1 MSPTNTNYV
10 PTGIVATDHIHTGE
24 TQSATAW
31 GAIIAGAVAATA
43 LVIVL
48 LTVGAGLGLSA
59 VSPWHNDG
67 ASAAT
72 LALSTVIGL
81 IIVQWLSAGF
91 GGYIAG
97 RLRTK
102 WEGIHGDEVYFRDS
116 AHGLL
121 SWALGAVLGAILLTS
136 AATSVVGGVGKA
148 ATEITAASAA
158 AGTAAGVAQQDSL
171 QGWLNQNGYSMD
183 RLLRSN
189 KNAAST
195 DAELRSETAR
205 ILSKAVTDENVTQ
218 DDREYLA
225 ARIAQHSNLTVA
237 EAQARVDTTIAE
249 LKAAEVKARELAD
262 QARKSAARLAMYTA
276 LSMLIGA
283 FIAMTAAIL
292 GGRHRDLY

>member
-1 MSPTNTNYV
+1 MTHTHYT
-10 PTGIVATDHIHTGE
+10 PTGIVPTDHIHTTE
-24 TQSATAW
+24 TQSAVAW

-48 LTVGAGLGLSA
+48 LSIGAGLGLSA

-81 IIVQWLSAGF
+81 ILVQWLSAAF
-91 GGYIAG
+91 GGYITG

-116 AHGLL
+116 AHGFLA
-121 SWALGAVLGAILLTS
+121 WALGAVLGGVLLT
-136 AATSVVGGVGKA
+136 ATATSIIGGAGKA
-148 ATEITAASAA
+148 VTEVTAASAA
-158 AGTAAGVAQQDSL
+158 AGTAAGVNQHDSL
-171 QGWLNQNGYSMD
+171 QGWLNQNGYSLD

-189 KNAAST
+189 KNAAQS
-195 DAELRSETAR
+195 DAEIRAETGR
-205 ILSKAVTDENVTQ
+205 ILVKAVTDETVTQ
-218 DDREYLA
+218 ADRDYLA
-225 ARIAQHSNLTVA
+225 KRVAQHSDLTLA
-237 EAQARVDTTIAE
+237 EAQTRVDNTIAE
-249 LKAAEVKARELAD
+249 MKAAELKARELAD

-283 FIAMTAAIL
+283 FIAMVAGII
-292 GGRHRDLY
+292 GGRHRDEY